1 MKLEKLEN
9 SMVSFELK
17 MEGTEYKELRNSII
31 DKFKN
36 VKVDGFRKGHVPMD
50 VIEKTF
56 EKEINEEILNEV
68 LKKEYFELI
77 QSEKIKPIHELQIKN
92 LQINKDFIE
101 IKAEVAVFPEFE
113 LPQYKGLNIELD
125 KVEVSDEE
133 VNHELEHM
141 LENSKTFE
149 KNDDKVAEMGD
160 VAIIDFEGFV
170 DGVAFEGGKAEN
182 YRLELGSKSFIDTF
196 EEQIVSHK
204 VGDEFDVNV
213 KFPEQYHAE
222 NLKGKDAVFKIKLN
236 SIEVA
241 KKAELNDEFAK
252 KYGSENLEELKNNI
266 KGRILESK
274 ENNAKTEKLN
284 KIIKSL
290 LDSVSF
296 EIPEV
301 LVENQIQDQIHMFEH
316 RLQSQGMNLNSYL
329 EMTGMTIEKM
339 REDVREK
346 STEGVKVSLI
356 MSKLAEVENIKI
368 SKKEIENH
376 LETMATMNGMDL
388 NTLIE
393 FLDKQKQT
401 QEFYNRTHIQLLNM
415 KLNELL
421 LENN

>member
-196 EEQIVSHK
+196 EEQIV
-204 VGDEFDVNV
+204 
-213 KFPEQYHAE
+213 
-222 NLKGKDAVFKIKLN
+222 LIK
-236 SIEVA
+236 
-241 KKAELNDEFAK
+241 
-252 KYGSENLEELKNNI
+252 
-266 KGRILESK
+266 
-274 ENNAKTEKLN
+274 
-284 KIIKSL
+284 
-290 LDSVSF
+290 
-296 EIPEV
+296 
-301 LVENQIQDQIHMFEH
+301 
-316 RLQSQGMNLNSYL
+316 
-329 EMTGMTIEKM
+329 
-339 REDVREK
+339 
-346 STEGVKVSLI
+346 
-356 MSKLAEVENIKI
+356 
-368 SKKEIENH
+368 
-376 LETMATMNGMDL
+376 
-388 NTLIE
+388 
-393 FLDKQKQT
+393 
-401 QEFYNRTHIQLLNM
+401 
-415 KLNELL
+415 
-421 LENN
+421 